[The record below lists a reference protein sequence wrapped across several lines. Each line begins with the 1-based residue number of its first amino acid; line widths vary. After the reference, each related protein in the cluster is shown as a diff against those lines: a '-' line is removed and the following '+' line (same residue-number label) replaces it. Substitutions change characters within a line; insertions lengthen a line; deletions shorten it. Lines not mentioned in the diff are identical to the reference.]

1 MKPFFYRA
9 VEVVFL
15 SCFSLKVKAQ
25 SCDLDLALGQ
35 EWTNSG
41 VSTVATQLNF
51 TGDGILAPWTFEL
64 RGDFEADVVPWDWS
78 VTSQSANRVAGIVPG
93 YWQYLNETP
102 VALGALITFAS
113 DITTLNVT
121 INGQECA
128 MNYSEI
134 PIGSPVAS
142 VEGSSSPQ
150 PMKTS
155 NGQLIGVNGE
165 AVKLIG
171 VNWFGWTN
179 DQTSFFD
186 GLWQGPS
193 SLTLD
198 YATIV
203 YRLQLLGINAV
214 RIVFSFEN
222 IFNGTPTTLATSFC
236 PVAQQSDIQKSV
248 TDPAVSSSGQTIP
261 LPTTQQPHPAGTCN
275 SYIPSDTVL
284 DAFVT
289 AIRILASNGMYIILD
304 DQSQSDRTVIDNPLQ
319 WVKYWSTLMQTLW
332 QQPETAAYIIVD
344 AFNEPDFFNLKFEP
358 SGGLPGAQ
366 NLYLQVWDAIYA
378 VAPNTIF
385 GFEGLGQGAYVQNW
399 VSFYRVTVRMLISYI
414 SVPVF
419 DDSGKVIGYKR
430 ITIDKLS

>member
-1 MKPFFYRA
+1 MSLAYKGIYRVPAGGSKMMRFFNRVVGA
-9 VEVVFL
+9 VCL
-15 SCFSLKVKAQ
+15 SCLSLKVKAQ
-25 SCDLDLALGQ
+25 SCDLNLALGQ
-35 EWTNSG
+35 EWTDETG
-41 VSTVATQLNF
+41 VSKTATQLNF
-51 TGDGILAPWTFEL
+51 TGDGIAAPWSFEL
-64 RGDFEADVVPWDWS
+64 HGDFEGVVIPWDWS
-78 VTSQSANRVAGIVPG
+78 VTSQSSKTVAGIVSG
-93 YWQYLNETP
+93 YWQYVNDTP
-102 VALGALITFAS
+102 VTLGALITGDTS
-113 DITTLNVT
+113 TLNVSL
-121 INGQECA
+121 NGQDCA
-128 MNYSEI
+128 VNYSEI
-134 PIGSPVAS
+134 SLGSAAAS
-142 VEGSSSPQ
+142 VEGSSTPQ

-155 NGQLIGVNGE
+155 NGQLIGVNGQ

-186 GLWQGPS
+186 GLWQGPT

-222 IFNGTPTTLATSFC
+222 IFNGTPTSLATSSC

-248 TDPAVSSSGQTIP
+248 TDPSVSSNGQTIP
-261 LPTTQQPHPAGTCN
+261 TPTTQQAQPAGTCN

-289 AIRILASNGMYIILD
+289 AIRVLASNGMYIILD
-304 DQSQSDRTVIDNPLQ
+304 DQSQSDRTVIDNTPQ

-366 NLYLQVWDAIYA
+366 DLYIQVWDAIYA

-399 VSFYRVTVRMLISYI
+399 VSSSRVFVRML
-414 SVPVF
+414 
-419 DDSGKVIGYKR
+419 
-430 ITIDKLS
+430 KLLHQRTCL